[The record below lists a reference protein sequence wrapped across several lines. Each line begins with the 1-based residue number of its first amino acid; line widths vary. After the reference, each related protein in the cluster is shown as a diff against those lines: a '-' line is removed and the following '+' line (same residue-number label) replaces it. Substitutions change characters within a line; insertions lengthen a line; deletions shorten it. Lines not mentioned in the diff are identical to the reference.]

1 MAVDNIK
8 KGSGGIAGLCV
19 GDTEVSKAYLG
30 STLVYEKGGNRDYSL
45 EYFTVEAL
53 SSGVVSLRGANFY
66 QPTELWYRLNGGEWE
81 QSVVEANGAVAEVNV
96 VAGDIVEFKGA
107 PVVASLNTVS
117 YPSGMIS
124 TTASYKVYG
133 NLKSLFIGSPTMQYD
148 LTGQLSTSG
157 NIFQGFFQNTNL
169 TDASNLVLLPLA
181 TNATYYRM
189 FRYDTSLTGAP
200 KLEDAT
206 LTASCYE
213 QMFDG
218 CSSLSTVTCLA
229 TDISASDSIYK
240 WLNGTAASGTLHCAS
255 TMTSSWI
262 PGTNIPSGWTVVPL
276 TT

>member
-1 MAVDNIK
+1 MSVDNIK
-8 KGSGGIAGLCV
+8 KGSGGIAGLCI
-19 GDTEVSKAYLG
+19 GSTEASKAYLG
-30 STLVYEKGGNRDYSL
+30 STLVYEKSSRDYSL
-45 EYFTVEAL
+45 EFFTVEAL
-53 SSGVVSLRGANFY
+53 SSGVVSLRGASFT
-66 QPTELWYRLNGGEWE
+66 QQTDLWYRLNGGEWE
-81 QSVVEANGAVAEVNV
+81 MSVVDLNGAIAEVNV
-96 VAGDIVEFKGA
+96 VAGDIVEFRGA
-107 PVVASLNTVS
+107 PTVAGINTVI
-117 YPSGMIS
+117 YPFGMMN

-157 NIFQGFFQNTNL
+157 NIFQGFFLGTAIV
-169 TDASNLVLLPLA
+169 DASNLVLLPLA

-218 CSSLSTVTCLA
+218 CSSLSNVTCLA
-229 TDISASDSIYK
+229 TSISAEDCISG
-240 WLNGTAASGTLHCAS
+240 WLNGTAASGTLHCAP

-262 PGTNIPSGWTVVPL
+262 PGTNIPSGWTVQSI
-276 TT
+276 